1 LFLKHAFRIA
11 KSLTAI
17 ITKERIANSNNSGG
31 KIMIVII
38 LILGFIFGAILQ
50 YANLNKYNVISG
62 LAVLEDLTV
71 AKALAIAIGVGA
83 ILLNIEIALGLASYH
98 VKPFV
103 VGGVILGGLIFGIG
117 MAILGYCP
125 GTLAISFGQGSLD
138 ALIGIIGGLI
148 GGLVYTLILPFINP
162 ILGPNLGAISLN
174 SLTGTNTLFFII
186 LLIVGL
192 LFIFSSFW
200 LQKIDKEK
208 DKKWIYSG
216 IALGVLNVIVF
227 LSSVSNR
234 PIGASTSYPY
244 LGDLI
249 TNLTT
254 NHYFNKIKTP
264 GNWEAIFLL
273 GAVLSGLVI
282 SLIRK
287 DFKIK
292 LLHENW
298 IKYKG
303 LSSQKRII
311 WSFTGG
317 FILIIGAR
325 MAGGCT
331 SGHIL
336 SGGMQ
341 LAFSSL
347 TFAIFVFIGLL
358 VTGKL
363 FYQTKN

>member
-1 LFLKHAFRIA
+1 MAA
-11 KSLTAI
+11 VLT
-17 ITKERIANSNNSGG
+17 
-31 KIMIVII
+31 

-62 LAVLEDLTV
+62 LAVWEDLTV
-71 AKALAIAIGVGA
+71 AKALAIAIGIGA

-125 GTLAISFGQGSLD
+125 GTLAVSFGQGAVD

-148 GGLVYTLILPFINP
+148 GGVSYTLTLPFIKP
-162 ILGPNLGAISLN
+162 ILGPNLGHISVN
-174 SLTGTNTLFFII
+174 SLIGKNPLFFII
-186 LLIVGL
+186 LFAVGA
-192 LFIFSSFW
+192 LFILASFW
-200 LQKIDKEK
+200 LQKIDKNKE
-208 DKKWIYSG
+208 KKWIYAG
-216 IALGVLNVIVF
+216 IALGVLNAIIF

-254 NHYFNKIKTP
+254 NDYFNKIKTP

-273 GAVLSGLVI
+273 GAVLSGIVI

-287 DFKIK
+287 AFKIK

-303 LSSQKRII
+303 PSPQKRII
-311 WSFTGG
+311 WSFIGG
-317 FILIIGAR
+317 FILIFGAR

-341 LAFSSL
+341 LAVSSF

-358 VTGKL
+358 FTGKL
-363 FYQTKN
+363 FYQTNKK

>member
-1 LFLKHAFRIA
+1 MTL
-11 KSLTAI
+11 
-17 ITKERIANSNNSGG
+17 
-31 KIMIVII
+31 II
-38 LILGFIFGAILQ
+38 LILGFIFGAVLQ

-62 LAVLEDLTV
+62 LALRENFAV
-71 AKALAIAIGVGA
+71 AKAIAIAIGIGA
-83 ILLNIEIALGLASYH
+83 ILLNIEIAFGFASYH

-103 VGGVILGGLIFGIG
+103 VGGLILGGLIFGIG

-125 GTLAISFGQGSLD
+125 GTLAISLGQGSLD
-138 ALIGIIGGLI
+138 ALIGIIGGLF
-148 GGLVYTLILPFINP
+148 GGIVYTLILPFINP

-192 LFIFSSFW
+192 LFILSSFL
-200 LQKIDKEK
+200 LQKIDKNK
-208 DKKWIYSG
+208 NKKWIYSG
-216 IALGVLNVIVF
+216 IGLALLNVIVF
-227 LSSVSNR
+227 SSFVTNR
-234 PIGASTSYPY
+234 PIGASTSFPY

-249 TNLTT
+249 TNLT
-254 NHYFNKIKTP
+254 NNDYFNKINIP
-264 GNWEAIFLL
+264 GKWEMIFLL
-273 GAVLSGLVI
+273 GAFISGLLL
-282 SLIRK
+282 SLIK
-287 DFKIK
+287 NDFKIT

-311 WSFTGG
+311 WSFIGG

-341 LAFSSL
+341 LAISSL

-358 VTGKL
+358 LTGKL
-363 FYQTKN
+363 FYQTKNK

>member
-1 LFLKHAFRIA
+1 M
-11 KSLTAI
+11 T
-17 ITKERIANSNNSGG
+17 IT
-31 KIMIVII
+31 I
-38 LILGFIFGAILQ
+38 LILGFLFGSVLQ

-62 LAVLEDLTV
+62 LALRENFSV
-71 AKALAIAIGVGA
+71 AKAIAISIGIGA
-83 ILLNIEIALGLASYH
+83 ILLNIEIAFGFSSYH
-98 VKPFV
+98 VKPFI
-103 VGGVILGGLIFGIG
+103 VGGLILGGLIFGSG

-125 GTLAISFGQGSLD
+125 GTLAISFGEGSVD

-148 GGLVYTLILPFINP
+148 GGIVYTLILPFISP

-174 SLTGTNTLFFII
+174 SLVGTNILFFIL
-186 LLIVGL
+186 LLIVGA
-192 LFIFSSFW
+192 LFIIASFW
-200 LQKIDKEK
+200 LQKIDKNK

-216 IALGVLNVIVF
+216 IALALLNVIVF
-227 LSSVSNR
+227 SSFVTNR
-234 PIGASTSYPY
+234 PIGASTSFPY
-244 LGDLI
+244 IGDSI
-249 TNLTT
+249 VNLT
-254 NHYFNKIKTP
+254 NNDYFNKIKTP
-264 GNWEAIFLL
+264 GNWEMIFLF
-273 GAVLSGLVI
+273 GAFISGLVI
-282 SLIRK
+282 SLIKK
-287 DFKIK
+287 DFKIT
-292 LLHENW
+292 LLHDNW

-303 LSSQKRII
+303 SSNRKRIF

-363 FYQTKN
+363 FYQAKSK

>member
-1 LFLKHAFRIA
+1 MTI
-11 KSLTAI
+11 
-17 ITKERIANSNNSGG
+17 
-31 KIMIVII
+31 II
-38 LILGFIFGAILQ
+38 LILGFIFGAVLQ
-50 YANLNKYNVISG
+50 FANLNKYNVISG
-62 LAVLEDLTV
+62 LALRENFAV
-71 AKALAIAIGVGA
+71 AKAIAIAIGIGA
-83 ILLNIEIALGLASYH
+83 ILLNIEIAFGFASYH
-98 VKPFV
+98 VKPFA
-103 VGGVILGGLIFGIG
+103 VGGLILGGLIFGIG

-125 GTLAISFGQGSLD
+125 GTLAISLGQGSLD

-148 GGLVYTLILPFINP
+148 GGLVYTLILPFINL
-162 ILGPNLGAISLN
+162 ILEPDLGHISLN
-174 SLTGTNTLFFII
+174 SLIGTNALFFII
-186 LLIVGL
+186 LFIVGV
-192 LFIFSSFW
+192 LFILASFW
-200 LQKIDKEK
+200 LQKIDKNK

-216 IALGVLNVIVF
+216 IALAVLNVIVF
-227 LSSVSNR
+227 SSFVANR
-234 PIGASTSYPY
+234 PIGASTTFPY

-249 TNLTT
+249 ANLTS
-254 NHYFNKIKTP
+254 NDYFNKIKIP
-264 GNWEAIFLL
+264 GNWEMVFLL
-273 GAVLSGLVI
+273 GAFISGLLL
-282 SLIRK
+282 SLIK
-287 DFKIK
+287 NNFKIV

-311 WSFTGG
+311 WSFIGG

-358 VTGKL
+358 LTGKL
-363 FYQTKN
+363 FYQKKVTT